1 MNLDEYKN
9 YLVSVYRWP
18 IDNNS
23 DLMEKRKMVLVMLV
37 LVSMI

>member
-18 IDNNS
+18 IDKNS
-23 DLMEKRKMVLVMLV
+23 DLMEKKKNRIREK
-37 LVSMI
+37 I